1 MADLQKGH
9 TFATG
14 QEVTAD
20 SLNNLVDNASVL
32 NITSADVKTDHR
44 LPQLNNIVPSSGVGD
59 LWFDTG
65 AAFGAQGGEFKARS
79 GGVWHSAALNAET
92 VFSYTGTPLAGEVV
106 VLDTTADN
114 TVVRTTT
121 AADTG
126 VVGVVVQSPENNKVR
141 VCRDGYAQV
150 KVGNDP
156 VPARGDYITSSTTE
170 GEAVAAPSMTDGVF
184 GRLVQVD
191 PSDSTIWYA
200 LIFPVKANIAG
211 TSILASKTIAPT
223 ADTVIPKTDADG
235 NFSAAAH
242 TWTTLRCDVS
252 IGGVTSDVNFSI
264 DSPTLNAGELLIVQ
278 ARDFAV
284 RNHEPGANGN
294 GRTDRPPEGW
304 RILIRD
310 SSGKAVMSSVA
321 HNLRPNLHAQ
331 ATGENPQPEDDLI
344 TRRLEGGNLTQWGE
358 ATPGT
363 TNQTYKSGLWLHGL
377 SATYLV
383 EATGVYTC
391 ELQYF
396 AVWALGPITSGSS
409 TMNLKVGAPGLAQ
422 ADIAIQ
428 PSLSIDTWEN
438 HGMGTPTFQLVKR

>member
-20 SLNNLVDNASVL
+20 SLNNLVDNGSVL

-170 GEAVAAPSMTDGVF
+170 GEAVAVPSMTDGVF

-200 LIFPVKANIAG
+200 LIFPVKAYTPS
-211 TSILASKTIAPT
+211 TSILAS
-223 ADTVIPKTDADG
+223 V
-235 NFSAAAH
+235 SAASGETASGLVQPDAGVLNNAFH
-242 TWTTLRCDVS
+242 VWTTLQYTQSTSGS
-252 IGGVTSDVNFSI
+252 ITFS
-264 DSPTLNAGELLIVQ
+264 TTAALNAGELVCVS
-278 ARDFAV
+278 ASNAAV
-284 RNHEPGANGN
+284 KPYQSFTASDLTRI
-294 GRTDRPPEGW
+294 DGW
-304 RILIRD
+304 RVIATATGFEWSETLSTRYAEVSGSNANEELNMIQNSNGSGIEVYGE
-310 SSGKAVMSSVA
+310 SSGTAGA
-321 HNLRPNLHAQ
+321 GRC
-331 ATGENPQPEDDLI
+331 
-344 TRRLEGGNLTQWGE
+344 
-358 ATPGT
+358 
-363 TNQTYKSGLWLHGL
+363 SGLILKNIAGTFL
-377 SATYLV
+377 APIAATYTF
-383 EATGVYTC
+383 A
-391 ELQYF
+391 LQF
-396 AVWALGPITSGSS
+396 SGQNESTS
-409 TMNLKVGAPGLAQ
+409 TM
-422 ADIAIQ
+422 
-428 PSLSIDTWEN
+428 SITNGSDDVYIR
-438 HGMGTPTFQLVKR
+438 GGTVSTTLTSRSYGIEPTLQVIKR